1 MQRYFLFFAALS
13 GLLTVALGA
22 FAAHAL
28 KQQLSADSLTI
39 FRTGVDYQMFHALAL
54 LAISLLIK
62 QQPQTKLLKLSG
74 YAFIIGTILFSGS
87 LYALALG
94 APHAIG
100 IITPLGGL
108 GFLFGW
114 LALALFAWRL
124 R

>member
-1 MQRYFLFFAALS
+1 MQRYFLIFAALS
-13 GLLTVALGA
+13 GFLTVALGA

-28 KQQLSADSLTI
+28 KQQLNAESLAI

-54 LAISLLIK
+54 LTISLLIK
-62 QQPQTKLLKLSG
+62 QQPKTTLLKVAG
-74 YAFIIGTILFSGS
+74 YAFIIGTLLFSGS

-94 APHAIG
+94 APRAIG

-108 GFLFGW
+108 GFLTGW
-114 LALALFAWRL
+114 LALALFAWRS

>member
-1 MQRYFLFFAALS
+1 MQRYFLIFAAIS
-13 GLLTVALGA
+13 GFLTVALGA

-28 KQQLSADSLTI
+28 KQQLSVDSLAI

-54 LAISLLIK
+54 LAISLLIN
-62 QQPQTKLLKLSG
+62 QQPKTTLLKLAG
-74 YAFIIGTILFSGS
+74 YAFIIGTLLFSGS

-94 APHAIG
+94 APRAIG

-108 GFLFGW
+108 GFLTGW
-114 LALALFAWRL
+114 LALALFAWRS

>member
-1 MQRYFLFFAALS
+1 MQRYFLTFAALS
-13 GLLTVALGA
+13 GFVTVALGA

-28 KQQLSADSLTI
+28 KHQFSAESLAV

-54 LAISLLIK
+54 LAVGLLLK
-62 QQPQTKLLKLSG
+62 QEGETKLLKLSG
-74 YAFIIGTILFSGS
+74 CAFISGTLLFSGS

-94 APHAIG
+94 APHAMG

-108 GFLFGW
+108 GFLTGW
-114 LALALFAWRL
+114 LALAVSAWRS

>member
-1 MQRYFLFFAALS
+1 MQRYFLTFAALS
-13 GLLTVALGA
+13 GFITVTLGA

-28 KQQLSADSLTI
+28 KHQLSAESLAV

-54 LAISLLIK
+54 LAVGLLLK
-62 QQPQTKLLKLSG
+62 QQGETRLLKLSG
-74 YAFIIGTILFSGS
+74 CAFICGTVLFSGS

-94 APHAIG
+94 APHAMG

-108 GFLFGW
+108 GFLTGW
-114 LALALFAWRL
+114 LALTVSAWRS

>member
-1 MQRYFLFFAALS
+1 MQRYFLTFAALS
-13 GLLTVALGA
+13 GFITVALGA

-28 KQQLSADSLTI
+28 KHQLSAESLAV

-54 LAISLLIK
+54 LAVGLLLN
-62 QQPQTKLLKLSG
+62 QQGETKLLKLSG
-74 YAFIIGTILFSGS
+74 CAFISGTVLFSGS

-94 APHAIG
+94 APHAMG

-108 GFLFGW
+108 GFLTGW
-114 LALALFAWRL
+114 LALTVSAWRS

>member
-1 MQRYFLFFAALS
+1 MQRYFLIFAAIS
-13 GLLTVALGA
+13 GFLTVALGA

-28 KQQLSADSLTI
+28 KHHLSVESLAI
-39 FRTGVDYQMFHALAL
+39 FRTGVDYQMFHTLAL
-54 LAISLLIK
+54 LAISLLNK
-62 QQPQTKLLKLSG
+62 QQSETTLLKLSG

-94 APHAIG
+94 APRAVG

-108 GFLFGW
+108 GFLIGW
-114 LALALFAWRL
+114 LALASFAWRS